1 MIDRNSQTAN
11 VKGTRGDRDPHIALL
26 AYHNTPVAVLAYHNT
41 PVAVLAYHNT
51 PVLVCHILQRILE
64 KRTCQTFQCIR
75 HCHEQKSLGEN
86 CKRNYI

>member
-51 PVLVCHILQRILE
+51 PVAVLAYHNTPVLVCHILQR
-64 KRTCQTFQCIR
+64 
-75 HCHEQKSLGEN
+75 S
-86 CKRNYI
+86 YS